1 MMIAPVS
8 RRSRFP
14 LTRGGGA
21 ALALAA
27 ASVSGLSIFLNE
39 YAVQQAPDAAAYTT
53 AKNLVAAALL
63 GAIALTSMR
72 GRVGATVRGLS
83 RGALLAVLLVGIL
96 GGGVAFALFFEGLRH
111 TSSTDAAFIQK
122 TLIVW
127 VAIAAVPLLKERL
140 GPGHVA
146 AIVLL
151 VLGQLLLAGGVVP
164 LFPRSGGEVMILVA
178 TLLWSGEIIVARI
191 LLRSLPS
198 QLLAAARML
207 IGTAFLLVFLWI
219 TGQGHGLAALGATG
233 WGWALLTG
241 ALLTLYVSTWL
252 AALSRAPA
260 IDVTA
265 LLVAGAFITALLNAS
280 AGHATLTS
288 HALALILIL
297 AGTGTMLVLTLR
309 IKPLLASA
317 PA

>member
-1 MMIAPVS
+1 MMIAPMS
-8 RRSRFP
+8 RRSRIP

-21 ALALAA
+21 AFALAA

-39 YAVQQAPDAAAYTT
+39 YALQHAPDAAAYTT

-72 GRVGATVRGLS
+72 GQVGATVRALS
-83 RGALLAVLLVGIL
+83 RGALLAVLLIGML

-111 TSSTDAAFIQK
+111 TSATDAAFIQK

-151 VLGQLLLAGGVVP
+151 LLGQLLLVGSVVP
-164 LFPRSGGEVMILVA
+164 LGPRSGGEVMILVA

-219 TGQGHGLAALGATG
+219 TGQGHGLAALGAAG

-241 ALLTLYVSTWL
+241 VLLTLYVSTWL

-265 LLVAGAFITALLNAS
+265 LLVAGAFITALLDAS

-288 HALALILIL
+288 HALALVLIL
-297 AGTGTMLVLTLR
+297 AGTGAMLLLTLR
-309 IKPLLASA
+309 VKPLPAAA

>member
-1 MMIAPVS
+1 MTIASVP

-21 ALALAA
+21 VFALAA
-27 ASVSGLSIFLNE
+27 ASVSGLSIFVNG
-39 YAVQQAPDAAAYTT
+39 YAVKQAPDAAAYTT

-63 GAIALTSMR
+63 GAIALKSMR
-72 GRVGATVRGLS
+72 GQVGATVRAQS
-83 RGALLAVLLVGIL
+83 RGTLLAVLLIGVL

-111 TSSTDAAFIQK
+111 TSVTDAAFIQK

-151 VLGQLLLAGGVVP
+151 LLGQLLLIGSVIP
-164 LFPRSGGEVMILVA
+164 LGPQSGGEVMILVA

-219 TGQGHGLAALGATG
+219 TGQAHGLASLGAAG

-241 ALLTLYVSTWL
+241 VLLTVYVSTWL

-265 LLVAGAFITALLNAS
+265 LLVAGAFITALLDAS
-280 AGHATLTS
+280 AGHTTLTS
-288 HALALILIL
+288 HALALMLIL
-297 AGTGTMLVLTLR
+297 AGTGAMLLLTLR
-309 IKPLLASA
+309 GKPL
-317 PA
+317 PAATPA